1 MESKNGFEKI
11 DGVVLSESELDIII
25 KTNYIKFYQ
34 NNGNGV
40 DYVVIEDRDFLRAVL
55 LFAKLK
61 SRKYFEKKNNVLHR
75 LHEGKQVYVKH
86 DALDKLEKLYS
97 QLEDVVKEI
106 LGIKF
111 GRR

>member
-1 MESKNGFEKI
+1 MKVKN
-11 DGVVLSESELDIII
+11 
-25 KTNYIKFYQ
+25 IKFYQ
-34 NNGNGV
+34 NSGDGV
-40 DYVVIEDRDFLRAVL
+40 EYVIIEDRDFLRTVL

-61 SRKYFEKKNNVLHR
+61 SRKYFEKKSNTLHK